1 MSLVAPVIDGQVTG
15 SSSAQSVA
23 AEQQKKA
30 APSSTMDKESF
41 LQLLVAQMKYQDPM
55 EPTSNTEYIS
65 QYAQFSELE
74 QMQNLSGSMNL
85 QRASGLVGQYAVME
99 HVNESTGATSTVEGR
114 VDYVTFENNKAFLS
128 IDGTLYPMDELTNV
142 MDSEYA
148 TAVESAEK
156 FTEIMNRLPGVDFLS
171 IADRNDVETLQYMF
185 NNMSSY
191 QQEYITDS
199 QVSALQEYVT
209 RMSQIVANA
218 EAQAAKAQAEAEA
231 AEKTGEESTSV
242 SGTAES
248 GEDTGEA
255 ETEESVSA
263 VQEA

>member
-1 MSLVAPVIDGQVTG
+1 MSLVAPVIDGQVSGAT
-15 SSSAQSVA
+15 SAQSVA
-23 AEQQKKA
+23 AEQEKKA
-30 APSSTMDKESF
+30 RPSSTMDKESF

-99 HVNESTGATSTVEGR
+99 HVNDATGNTTTVEGR

-142 MDSEYA
+142 MDAEYA
-148 TAVESAEK
+148 TAVETADK
-156 FTEIMNRLPGVDFLS
+156 FNEIMNRLPGVDFLS

-185 NNMSSY
+185 NNMSTY
-191 QQEYITDS
+191 QQEYISDD
-199 QVSALQEYVT
+199 QISALKEYVT

-218 EAQAAKAQAEAEA
+218 EAVAARAAQQEETGNTEGEGTETEGDSTEAE
-231 AEKTGEESTSV
+231 V
-242 SGTAES
+242 
-248 GEDTGEA
+248 
-255 ETEESVSA
+255 
-263 VQEA
+263 